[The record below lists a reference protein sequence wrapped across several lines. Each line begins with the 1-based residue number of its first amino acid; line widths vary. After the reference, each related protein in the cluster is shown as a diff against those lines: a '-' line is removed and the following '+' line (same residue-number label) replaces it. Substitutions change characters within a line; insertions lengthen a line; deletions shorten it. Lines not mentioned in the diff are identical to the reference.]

1 MQTNSLID
9 ATPAISTTRATTVF
23 LFIAGALLL
32 AIGTAILFIPHA
44 FHASNGIVLDA
55 NPNLLSEIRAPGGLL
70 LGSALI
76 IIAGAFRPSLRNF
89 AVNLTIL
96 VYGTFGLARLVG
108 FVLDGIPA
116 SGIVAATIIELVV
129 ACIGVLFF
137 RQQS

>member
-9 ATPAISTTRATTVF
+9 ANPVVSTTRSTAIF
-23 LFIAGALLL
+23 LFVAGVLLL
-32 AIGTAILFIPHA
+32 AIGIGILFTPHA
-44 FHASNGIVLDA
+44 FHASNGIFLGAD
-55 NPNLLSEIRAPGGLL
+55 PNLLSELRAPGGLL

-76 IIAGAFRPSLRNF
+76 ILAGAFRTKLRSQ
-89 AVNLTIL
+89 AVDLTIL

-108 FVLDGIPA
+108 FLLDGIPA

-129 ACIGVLFF
+129 ASIGLLFF